1 VESTGRHY
9 RAEDREGRKEKEVRR
24 DDWYLETH
32 DDETIE
38 EMNRILHGT
47 GLIKTI
53 GTLLGSILLIL
64 FFLFVINMIPGQ

>member
-1 VESTGRHY
+1 M
-9 RAEDREGRKEKEVRR
+9 RR